1 MEYVRFENE
10 DDFLKEILQR
20 ITTGKVYPRVTS
32 IAGSRIKPDIDILE
46 IKKGYKNQNQLIGY
60 ELKLIKYHK
69 GIKGLSWDAF
79 YKGIGQTLMY
89 LHHGLHRG
97 VLLIGFPSN
106 IKDDVVI
113 DDFHKMLWDG
123 RENIFPQILGPH
135 ISIATYLYERG
146 HINCEV
152 QSKSD
157 YWPSNDKITLSR
169 QNLLNENFTHKKL
182 GAVRP

>member
-20 ITTGKVYPRVTS
+20 ITTVKVYPRVTS

-89 LHHGLHRG
+89 LQHGITRC
-97 VLLIGFPSN
+97 VLLFGFHNNVQNDEVIREFHS
-106 IKDDVVI
+106 ILLQGKD
-113 DDFHKMLWDG
+113 
-123 RENIFPQILGPH
+123 NIFPQIFGTH
-135 ISIATYLYERG
+135 ISIGTYLYKG
-146 HINCEV
+146 GYINCEV

-157 YWPSNDKITLSR
+157 YWPSNEKINLSR
-169 QNLLNENFTHKKL
+169 QNLLNKNFTHKKL
-182 GAVRP
+182 GAIHP